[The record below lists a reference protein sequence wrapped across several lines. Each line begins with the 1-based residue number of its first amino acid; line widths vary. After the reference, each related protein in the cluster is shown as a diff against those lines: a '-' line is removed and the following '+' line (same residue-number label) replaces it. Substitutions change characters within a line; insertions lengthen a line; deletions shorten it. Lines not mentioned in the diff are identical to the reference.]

1 MKLDF
6 SFLTKNIY
14 IIIGLLLTIIIY
26 FVYISSNTEQYFH
39 HIVSFINILPIPKII
54 KDLINLFFL
63 KSLSRNNKVN
73 KVNKVGIDIKS
84 NCANIRSSFEK
95 RKVTPLTKKIVASN
109 QKWVCGHCKELLDYT
124 YEVDHIIPLFRG
136 GSNQLNNLQALCRNC
151 HGKKTLNCL

>member
-26 FVYISSNTEQYFH
+26 FVYISRNTEQFFH
-39 HIVSFINILPIPKII
+39 HTVSFINILPIPKII

-73 KVNKVGIDIKS
+73 KVGTDIKS
-84 NCANIRSSFEK
+84 KGADIRSTIEK

-109 QKWVCGHCKELLDYT
+109 QKWICSHCKELLDYT
-124 YEVDHIIPLFRG
+124 YEVDHIIPLFKG

-151 HGKKTLNCL
+151 HGRKTLNNF